1 MDADLHK
8 LVDERDGVFK
18 VVVSLPED
26 AWHKFSS
33 ELLWAEALADG
44 TMRVLNTPFFAKGLS
59 YGDVISINVESDGIF
74 FNSVVSS
81 GGHST
86 YRLILNESIDDAT
99 FKGRW
104 SDFAELGCT
113 YESFLLGVAYMYAID
128 VPPSVDVI
136 KVYSLLEAGEQ
147 NEIWDFDEGNYAGSN

>member
-8 LVDERDGVFK
+8 FVDERDGVFK

-33 ELLWAEALADG
+33 ELLWAEALGDG

-59 YGDVISINVESDGIF
+59 YGDVISIKVESDGIF

-86 YRLILNESIDDAT
+86 YRLILNESIDDAI

-104 SDFAELGCT
+104 NDLAELGCT
-113 YESFLLGVAYMYAID
+113 YESFLLGVACMYAID

-136 KVYSLLEAGEQ
+136 KVYSLLEAGE
-147 NEIWDFDEGNYAGSN
+147 NDEIWDFDEGNCAG